1 MIVAIAYFLG
11 ISFKQDVSKSTIFT
25 FVMLIFAPGFII
37 VDHIHFQYNG
47 YLIGLF
53 LLSIA
58 LLYHVRSSS
67 IIIIIIIIIIIS

>member
-1 MIVAIAYFLG
+1 MIFATAYFLG
-11 ISFKQDVSKSTIFT
+11 ITPKNNPSKHAVFT
-25 FVMLIFAPGFII
+25 FILIAFAPGFLI

-58 LLYHVRSSS
+58 LIYHVGLA
-67 IIIIIIIIIIIS
+67 IH